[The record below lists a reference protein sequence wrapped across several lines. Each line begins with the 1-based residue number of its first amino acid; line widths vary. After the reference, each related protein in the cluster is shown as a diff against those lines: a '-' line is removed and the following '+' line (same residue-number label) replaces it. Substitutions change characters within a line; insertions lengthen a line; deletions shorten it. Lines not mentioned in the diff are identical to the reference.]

1 MNSPIWESL
10 RRLTNDATNLGL
22 RWALIGGMAVSA
34 RVEPRFTRDIDICVL
49 VDADADAEAVIASF
63 FQRGYTLDS
72 LVEHEY
78 LERLATVRL
87 RPPVSEGMLVDVLFA
102 SSGLEPEITRE
113 ADQMQLVPGLTV
125 PVARP
130 AHLVVLKL
138 LARDDSTRP
147 QDRADLA
154 SLRPILTQQDKTEVR
169 RLAHLVIERGFH
181 RGRDLPT
188 LAEDYLASPKSGN
201 V

>member
-10 RRLTNDATNLGL
+10 GRLTNDAADLGL
-22 RWALIGGMAVSA
+22 RWAVIGGMAVSA
-34 RVEPRFTRDIDICVL
+34 RAEPRFTRDIDICVL

-63 FQRGYTLDS
+63 FQRGYSLDS

-138 LARDDSTRP
+138 LARDDSTP
-147 QDRADLA
+147 PHDRADLA
-154 SLRPILTQQDKTEVR
+154 SLRPILTQSDKTEVR
-169 RLAHLVIERGFH
+169 RLTRIIVERGFH